1 MNQDPLTNGKLGG
14 LIESAS
20 WATPVFVGSLFC
32 ASVAA
37 SWLLIANFGSDIP
50 FWDQWGA
57 EGAGL
62 FKPLLTSGVVDVPW
76 FGAHNEHRIFLT
88 RITAAVLLKLNGQW
102 DAIVETCFNALLHA
116 GVGVALIM
124 CVIRTQTSARNVAL
138 LGLLV
143 LAGSALP
150 FGWENT
156 LAGFQSQW
164 YYVALFTVGVL
175 WLAASQSSPGGGRIA
190 ILVAL
195 ATGAVFSVAS
205 GAIACFVAAAVL
217 SWRAS
222 YSTLKVF
229 RWRFLLAA
237 ALLLLIGATGALK
250 TPTIPGHAALQPTTV
265 YAWLKAFLTAMAWPM
280 RPISAPLLWMPF
292 SMLIVNVWRT
302 RGIPTSRSSLFI
314 LALGA
319 FVLLNDMALA
329 WSRGANG
336 GVLASRYT
344 DLFWLGSFV
353 NAWALLTLADQHGF
367 RRLRP
372 AIHVTGAAI
381 VLIGI
386 VSLSLVSIVQLDG
399 ARERKQVY
407 ELESANVLKYI
418 ESGDFSALS
427 GQPFLAIPFP
437 DANFLRQQLDDPA
450 LRAILP
456 PGIRPGLLSFDGA
469 IVVSTFY
476 SPGTHPQTQGTG
488 GRRSFGSYGPSGDAD
503 RARLESAVLHPTG
516 KLLSF
521 GIAGNTSV
529 PGERLA
535 LAPANG
541 SPLRDVLPSVEPGL
555 SWMRVS
561 VAVPQ
566 GGFKIVAED
575 GSRDFRSWFA
585 FTDPVE
591 VGRVRAILDRWL
603 TLAQTSLVIA
613 LAIFLVS
620 GAYLATNPAQ
630 YSAH

>member
-1 MNQDPLTNGKLGG
+1 MNQDHLAIGNSEG

-32 ASVAA
+32 ASVSA

-57 EGAGL
+57 EGADL

-76 FGAHNEHRIFLT
+76 FGAHNEHRIFFT

-156 LAGFQSQW
+156 IAGFQNQV
-164 YYVALFTVGVL
+164 YYAALFTVGVL
-175 WLAASQSSPGGGRIA
+175 WLAASPSSPGGGRTVV
-190 ILVAL
+190 LVAL
-195 ATGAVFSVAS
+195 ATGAVFSLAS
-205 GAIACFVAAAVL
+205 GVLACFVAAAVL
-217 SWRAS
+217 TWRAIN
-222 YSTLKVF
+222 STLRVF

-250 TPTIPGHAALQPTTV
+250 TPTIPGHAILQPTTV
-265 YAWLKAFLTAMAWPM
+265 YAWFEALLTTMAWPM
-280 RPISAPLLWMPF
+280 RPAAALLLWMPF
-292 SMLIVNVWRT
+292 FALALHVVRT
-302 RGIPTSRSSLFI
+302 RGSSSARNSLFI
-314 LALGA
+314 LALGS

-329 WSRGANG
+329 WSRGANNAL
-336 GVLASRYT
+336 VSSRYT
-344 DLFWLGSFV
+344 DLLWLAWFV
-353 NAWALLTLADQHGF
+353 NAWALLTLADRLSF
-367 RRLRP
+367 RRFGS
-372 AIHVTGAAI
+372 AIHVTCAAF

-386 VSLSLVSIVQLDG
+386 VSLSFVSIAQLDG
-399 ARERKQVY
+399 ARGRKQVY

-418 ESGDFSALS
+418 ESGDFSVLS
-427 GQPFLAIPFP
+427 QQPLFAIPFP
-437 DANFLRQQLDDPA
+437 DAAILRGRLDDPV

-469 IVVSTFY
+469 IAASTFY
-476 SPGTHPQTQGTG
+476 SPGTYPQTQGTG

-529 PGERLA
+529 PGERFA
-535 LAPANG
+535 VVSANG
-541 SPLRDVLPSVEPGL
+541 AADPGTNIAHHCICDLSRFRGLPRDESRPGFGSL
-555 SWMRVS
+555 SW
-561 VAVPQ
+561 
-566 GGFKIVAED
+566 
-575 GSRDFRSWFA
+575 
-585 FTDPVE
+585 
-591 VGRVRAILDRWL
+591 
-603 TLAQTSLVIA
+603 
-613 LAIFLVS
+613 
-620 GAYLATNPAQ
+620 
-630 YSAH
+630 